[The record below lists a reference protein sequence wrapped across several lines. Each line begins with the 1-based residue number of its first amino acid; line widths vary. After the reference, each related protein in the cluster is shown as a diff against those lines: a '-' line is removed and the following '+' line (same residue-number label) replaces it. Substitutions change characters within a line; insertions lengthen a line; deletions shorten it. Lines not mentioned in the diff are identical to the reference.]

1 MFKNIFE
8 HVTKLNDDKDDDIC
22 IIIRTTNVWENEN
35 IKGDVLIQALY
46 HHPTFTFPILMI
58 IFALRQHEKMRE
70 NAGLF

>member
-46 HHPTFTFPILMI
+46 HNTSDSVRT
-58 IFALRQHEKMRE
+58 
-70 NAGLF
+70 